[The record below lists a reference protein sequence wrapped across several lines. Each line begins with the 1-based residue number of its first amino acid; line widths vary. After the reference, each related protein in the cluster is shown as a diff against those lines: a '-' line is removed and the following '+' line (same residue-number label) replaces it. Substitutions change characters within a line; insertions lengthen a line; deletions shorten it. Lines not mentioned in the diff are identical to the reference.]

1 MLQEDKDVIIFI
13 IAGTAI
19 LFLLGLFIISFLFFY
34 QKKQN
39 SYIKESNQ
47 LKNNF
52 RQELLK
58 TQLEVHEHTLNH
70 VSQEIHDNIGQVL
83 AFIKLNLGTIK
94 SLPEAEKQERIDE
107 SRELVSHVITDLRD
121 LSKSLS
127 YEALATKGLAETIRT
142 ELNRINRAASFSLD
156 FNIIGQ
162 SFPLSQQ
169 RELVVFRIFQ
179 ECMQN
184 IIKHSEADQLKIT
197 LQYST
202 ELFNL
207 IIQDDGIGFCP
218 DDAIEQVGAGMKN
231 MKSRAKLIDATI
243 SITSSSGKGC
253 ITKVSLNPSQT
264 QVSFDG
270 LYSSGPD

>member
-19 LFLLGLFIISFLFFY
+19 LLLLGLFIISFLFFY

-39 SYIKESNQ
+39 SYIKEKNQ

-70 VSQEIHDNIGQVL
+70 VSHEIHDNIGQVL
-83 AFIKLNLGTIK
+83 AFIKLNLGSIK
-94 SLPEAEKQERIDE
+94 DLPQAEKQVRIDE
-107 SRELVSHVITDLRD
+107 SRDLVSHVITDLRD

-127 YEALATKGLAETIRT
+127 YETLVTKGLAETIRM
-142 ELNRINRAASFSLD
+142 EINRINRAANFSLE
-156 FNIIGQ
+156 FNITGQ
-162 SFPLSQQ
+162 VLPLSQQ

-184 IIKHSEADQLKIT
+184 IIKHSEANQLKIT

-207 IIQDDGIGFCP
+207 IIEDDGIGFCP
-218 DDAIEQVGAGMKN
+218 DDAIEQGGAGLEN

-253 ITKVSLNPSQT
+253 TIKVSLNPSQM

-270 LYSSGPD
+270 LYPSGPD

>member
-13 IAGTAI
+13 IAGTSI

-39 SYIKESNQ
+39 SYIKEKNQ

-107 SRELVSHVITDLRD
+107 SRDLVSHVITDLRD

-127 YEALATKGLAETIRT
+127 YETLATKGLAETIRT
-142 ELNRINRAASFSLD
+142 ELNRINRAANFSLD

-184 IIKHSEADQLKIT
+184 IIKHSEANQLKIT

-270 LYSSGPD
+270 LYPSGPD

>member
-39 SYIKESNQ
+39 SYIKEKNQ

-107 SRELVSHVITDLRD
+107 SRDLVSHVITDLRD

-127 YEALATKGLAETIRT
+127 YETLATKGLAETIRT
-142 ELNRINRAASFSLD
+142 ELNRINRAANFSVD
-156 FNIIGQ
+156 FNITGQ

-184 IIKHSEADQLKIT
+184 IIKHSEANQLKIT

-270 LYSSGPD
+270 LYPSGPD

>member
-39 SYIKESNQ
+39 SYIKEKNQ

-94 SLPEAEKQERIDE
+94 SLPKAEKQERIDE
-107 SRELVSHVITDLRD
+107 SRDLVSHVITDLRD

-127 YEALATKGLAETIRT
+127 YETLATKGLAETIRT
-142 ELNRINRAASFSLD
+142 ELNRINRAANFSLD

-184 IIKHSEADQLKIT
+184 IIKHSEANQLKIT

-270 LYSSGPD
+270 LYPSGPD

>member
-13 IAGTAI
+13 IAGTA
-19 LFLLGLFIISFLFFY
+19 LLLLLGLFIISFLFFY
-34 QKKQN
+34 QKKQS
-39 SYIKESNQ
+39 SYIKEKVQ

-58 TQLEVHEHTLNH
+58 TQLEVHEQTLNH

-83 AFIKLNLGTIK
+83 SFIKLNLGAIK
-94 SLPEAEKQERIDE
+94 NLPESEKQERIAE
-107 SRELVSHVITDLRD
+107 SRELVSHVINDLRD

-127 YEALATKGLAETIRT
+127 YESIADNGLAENIRT
-142 ELNRINRAASFSLD
+142 ELDRINKTGNFSIE
-156 FNIIGQ
+156 FNLTGQ
-162 SFPLSQQ
+162 SFPLGQQ

-179 ECMQN
+179 ECLQN
-184 IIKHSEADQLKIT
+184 IIKHSKANHLKIT

-218 DDAIEQVGAGMKN
+218 DEMKEQGGSGLKN
-231 MKSRAKLIDATI
+231 MKSRAKLIGATI

-253 ITKVSLNPSQT
+253 ITNVSLNPSQT

-270 LYSSGPD
+270 LYPSGPD

>member
-39 SYIKESNQ
+39 SYIKEKNQ

-107 SRELVSHVITDLRD
+107 SRDLVSHVITDLRD

-127 YEALATKGLAETIRT
+127 YETLATKGLAETIRT
-142 ELNRINRAASFSLD
+142 ELNRINRAANFSLD

-184 IIKHSEADQLKIT
+184 IIKHSEANQLKIT

-270 LYSSGPD
+270 LYPSGPD